1 MDQHS
6 QIYLTHISKDNE
18 CGNSARREI
27 VGTDR
32 SAELTLKP
40 TCLSLCL
47 NLDRFGAKTR
57 NSAEY
62 GDYSRR
68 SLRRNNF
75 FLLAVREKTH
85 YYLRDGGLSPPANS
99 GGFKMAEKQGIPTTP
114 V

>member
-6 QIYLTHISKDNE
+6 QIHLTHITKDNE
-18 CGNSARREI
+18 CGKSARREI

-62 GDYSRR
+62 GDYSRQT
-68 SLRRNNF
+68 LRKKICLQSDKEPIIIF
-75 FLLAVREKTH
+75 ET
-85 YYLRDGGLSPPANS
+85 DGLSFPR
-99 GGFKMAEKQGIPTTP
+99 
-114 V
+114 